1 MDTQPQ
7 QIDIQK
13 LTDLDFA
20 ELMQNQMALLFQAQQ
35 NIQQLQAELARRK
48 ALVTT
53 KKTDDEN

>member
-1 MDTQPQ
+1 MTEQPQ

-13 LTDLDFA
+13 FTDLDFA

-48 ALVTT
+48 ALIE
-53 KKTDDEN
+53 KKDEHEK